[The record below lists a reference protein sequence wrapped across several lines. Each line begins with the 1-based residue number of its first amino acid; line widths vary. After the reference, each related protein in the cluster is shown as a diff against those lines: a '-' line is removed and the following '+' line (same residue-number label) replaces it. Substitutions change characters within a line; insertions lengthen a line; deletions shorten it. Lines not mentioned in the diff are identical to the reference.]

1 MKPLTLSEFLE
12 KYVDE
17 HQLKASTEEHYRYT
31 VQQFEK
37 VVCQP
42 GRSLGVQDITAKHVN
57 LYLRELEANGRTYH
71 TIKGRRN
78 NMLILW
84 REARRQQLNSHPDD
98 CVRKL
103 RPVQVLVEAWSTNE
117 VRKLKKTAESWV
129 GSRFLEDGTDEG
141 LYFLAYI
148 CTGWDSGL
156 RRGDL
161 WTLPSRKVSPRFW
174 WIQAKTGGKVLVEL
188 HQSTL
193 DRIDRLA
200 QSGPKRACPM
210 AWPYHKRTFSKH
222 ANELIKEAG
231 LTGTLKYLRRGCGT
245 DLATK
250 HQDLKIATKK
260 LGHRSEEVTRR
271 SYVPEGWEQWPTMLP
286 EEL

>member
-1 MKPLTLSEFLE
+1 MNLKAFLD
-12 KYVDE
+12 KYVNE
-17 HQLKASTEEHYRYT
+17 HQLKPSTEEHYRYT

-37 VVCQP
+37 VVSKP
-42 GRSLGVQDITAKHVN
+42 GRSFTVQAITARHIN
-57 LYLRELEANGRTYH
+57 TYLRELEATGRTYH

-84 REARRQQLNSHPDD
+84 REARRQGLNKHPDD

-103 RPVQVLVEAWSTNE
+103 RPVQVLVEAWDTDQ
-117 VRKLKKTAESWV
+117 VRKLKSTAQSWV
-129 GSRFLEDGTDEG
+129 GQRKLEDGTDEG

-161 WTLPSRKVSPRFW
+161 WRLPADQIKQRFW
-174 WIQAKTGGKVLVEL
+174 WIQAKTGGRVLVEL
-188 HQSTL
+188 HQST
-193 DRIDRLA
+193 IDIIQQLVA
-200 QSGPKRACPM
+200 SGPRRKCPM
-210 AWPYHKRTFSKH
+210 NWPYHKRTFSKH
-222 ANELIKEAG
+222 ANELIKAAG

-245 DLATK
+245 DLAVK

-260 LGHRSEEVTRR
+260 LGHRSEEVTRK
-271 SYVPEGWEQWPTMLP
+271 SYVPDGWEQWPTMLP